1 MCGFG
6 GVGSSDPLSQVK
18 VIQFELPKNRPRNP
32 PWKKNNHFD
41 PHEKKSLVRIPSARS
56 PYLPL
61 DPSRKIYV
69 NAELLF
75 YYIKGR

>member
-18 VIQFELPKNRPRNP
+18 VIQFKLPKNRPRNP
-32 PWKKNNHFD
+32 PWKKNNPFD

>member
-18 VIQFELPKNRPRNP
+18 VIQFKLPKNRPRNP

-41 PHEKKSLVRIPSARS
+41 PHEKNPWFES
-56 PYLPL
+56 PPPVPPTCPL
-61 DPSRKIYV
+61 TPRGKYM
-69 NAELLF
+69 
-75 YYIKGR
+75 